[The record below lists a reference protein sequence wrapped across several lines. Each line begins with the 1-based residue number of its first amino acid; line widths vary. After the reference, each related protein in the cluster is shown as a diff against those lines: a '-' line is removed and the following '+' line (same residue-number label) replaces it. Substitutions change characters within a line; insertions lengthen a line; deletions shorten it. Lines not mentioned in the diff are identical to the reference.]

1 MNRSTWICELK
12 MTDIF
17 YDTETSIVSES
28 YAIVYAPR
36 KNRKR
41 FPQNCVSIVASLEA
55 AVKGVDKEKNLFP
68 AKVLGPSRSSEGL
81 MLYYLVEWIDAT
93 AQD

>member
-1 MNRSTWICELK
+1 

-17 YDTETSIVSES
+17 YDTETSVVSES

-41 FPQNCVSIVASLEA
+41 FPQNCVTIVADLKVA
-55 AVKGVDKEKNLFP
+55 MQGIDTEKNLFP

-81 MLYYLVEWIDAT
+81 MLYYLVEWLDET
-93 AQD
+93 AQA

>member
-1 MNRSTWICELK
+1 MA
-12 MTDIF
+12 DIF
-17 YDTETSIVSES
+17 YDTETSVVSES

-41 FPQNCVSIVASLEA
+41 FPQNCVTIVDSLEA
-55 AVKGVDKEKNLFP
+55 ALKGSDKENKLFP

-81 MLYYLVEWIDAT
+81 MLYYLVEWLEEAGLV
-93 AQD
+93 

>member
-1 MNRSTWICELK
+1 

-17 YDTETSIVSES
+17 YDTETSVVSET

-41 FPQNCVSIVASLEA
+41 FPENCVTTVKDPEA
-55 AVKGVDKEKNLFP
+55 ALGGMDMKKNLYP

-81 MLYYLVEWIDAT
+81 MLYYLVEWLD
-93 AQD
+93 Q

>member
-1 MNRSTWICELK
+1 

-17 YDTETSIVSES
+17 FDTETNVVSEY
-28 YAIVYAPR
+28 YAVVYAPR

-41 FPQNCVSIVASLEA
+41 FPDNCVTIMASAFAAQQEA
-55 AVKGVDKEKNLFP
+55 CADNNLYP

-81 MLYYLVEWIDAT
+81 MLYYLVEWLPGSLHD
-93 AQD
+93 

>member
-1 MNRSTWICELK
+1 

-17 YDTETSIVSES
+17 YDTETKVVSEA
-28 YAIVYAPR
+28 YAVVYAPR

-41 FPQNCVSIVASLEA
+41 FPDNCVTIVASASAAQQEA
-55 AVKGVDKEKNLFP
+55 CAEKNQYP

-81 MLYYLVEWIDAT
+81 MLYYLVEWLAESLYD
-93 AQD
+93 

>member
-1 MNRSTWICELK
+1 

-17 YDTETSIVSES
+17 YDTETSVVSES

-41 FPQNCVSIVASLEA
+41 FPQNCVTIVTDLES
-55 AVKGVDKEKNLFP
+55 AVNGIDKEKNLFP

-81 MLYYLVEWIDAT
+81 MLYYLVEWIEGT
-93 AQD
+93 AQA

>member
-1 MNRSTWICELK
+1 

-17 YDTETSIVSES
+17 YDTETSVVSES

-36 KNRKR
+36 KSRKR
-41 FPQNCVSIVASLEA
+41 FSQNCVTIVASLDA
-55 AVKGVDKEKNLFP
+55 AVKGMDTEKNLFP

-81 MLYYLVEWIDAT
+81 MLYYLVEWV
-93 AQD
+93 